1 LYAAH
6 LDPSRKF
13 GSLEEQAFLLAAA
26 FRDRGGLFLPV
37 LAAPPESVGLAR
49 YRDAGLDFAALDL
62 SRFRPRTLRRLLHL
76 TRQYRIEMV
85 DWNFLPPLTNGYL
98 WALSILA
105 PWVEHCF
112 TDHNSRVETSA
123 ARRAFQRIKRVLLK
137 RYNRVIGVSGFVA
150 DCLREQGIWPAP
162 ACRRHFVNTDRFAP
176 DSTARAEV
184 RRRLGVGDHFV
195 LLAVAHLIHAKG
207 IDVPLRALTRLPAS
221 VELWVV
227 GDGEQSAALA
237 ELAEELG
244 VQDRVRFLGLQGCV
258 EPYMQAADV
267 FVCPSRWAEAAGL
280 VNIEAQACGLPVL
293 ASRIGGIPE
302 YVMDGRTGLLFPP
315 GDDAALA
322 AAARGLMD
330 DSERRREMG
339 RAARELAVEQFSFAA
354 RIEDYLDLYRSSK

>member
-1 LYAAH
+1 
-6 LDPSRKF
+6 
-13 GSLEEQAFLLAAA
+13 
-26 FRDRGGLFLPV
+26 
-37 LAAPPESVGLAR
+37 
-49 YRDAGLDFAALDL
+49 
-62 SRFRPRTLRRLLHL
+62 
-76 TRQYRIEMV
+76 M
-85 DWNFLPPLTNGYL
+85 
-98 WALSILA
+98 
-105 PWVEHCF
+105 
-112 TDHNSRVETSA
+112 
-123 ARRAFQRIKRVLLK
+123 
-137 RYNRVIGVSGFVA
+137 
-150 DCLREQGIWPAP
+150 
-162 ACRRHFVNTDRFAP
+162 
-176 DSTARAEV
+176 